1 MMIVFGHTIFLD
13 KNPATFTNDELYDF
27 CVKNENL
34 HIERDANQN
43 LVIMAPVG
51 GGSGFR
57 ELEILTE
64 VNIWKRRNSLGKS
77 FSSATGFL
85 LPNGA
90 MRSPDA
96 CWLSDERWETV
107 PNSEKEKFL
116 PVTPDFVVEIRS
128 NSDRIN
134 DLKAKM
140 QEWIENG
147 VRLAWLID
155 AKKEQTFIYRE
166 NGSIEIIDGFDN
178 VLNGETV
185 MPNFEFNLKQLR
197 MD

>member
-1 MMIVFGHTIFLD
+1 MIAFGHTIYLD
-13 KNPATFTNDELYDF
+13 KNPATFTDDELYDF
-27 CVKNENL
+27 CIKNKHL
-34 HIERDANQN
+34 HIERDATQN
-43 LVIMAPVG
+43 LLIMAPVG

-57 ELEILTE
+57 EKNLIFE
-64 VNIWKRRNSLGKS
+64 VEYWVRKNNLGKS
-77 FSSATGFL
+77 FSSSTGFL

-90 MRSPDA
+90 MRSPNA
-96 CWLSDERWETV
+96 CWLSDERWATV

-116 PVTPDFVVEIRS
+116 PITPDFVVEIRS

-134 DLKAKM
+134 DLKLKM

-155 AKKEQTFIYRE
+155 VKAEQIFIYRE

-185 MPNFEFNLKQLR
+185 MKGFEFDLKQLK